1 MPTDDELLRLYNP
14 KAEHPNPTHVTGL
27 RAVYDAGQ
35 NDAAQDYQTRG
46 EYGIGYEHGVLAAVA
61 AERERCARIA
71 GAETD
76 FTDDIHTEARR
87 RYPVDH
93 TVDDPFGATGEAR
106 SDPYGYDEYARE
118 AFLAGALVQ
127 HELERT
133 RRLQD
138 AAAIRSDRA
147 PEPATEQGP
156 IEKCRECGREEWG
169 HSWLDHVK

>member
-1 MPTDDELLRLYNP
+1 MPTDDEVREQVRTAVQSVPWNASNYPAKVQAHMLGQDVNP
-14 KAEHPNPTHVTGL
+14 LTAKVTDAILPLIAE
-27 RAVYDAGQ
+27 
-35 NDAAQDYQTRG
+35 
-46 EYGIGYEHGVLAAVA
+46 AVA
-61 AERERCARIA
+61 AERERCARIS

-76 FTDDIHTEARR
+76 FTDAIHTEARR

-133 RRLQD
+133 RRLRD
-138 AAAIRSDRA
+138 AAAIRADDA
-147 PEPATEQGP
+147 
-156 IEKCRECGREEWG
+156 GREEG
-169 HSWLDHVK
+169 DDAVC